1 VQQLSLKRDYIFS
14 IIYNSKYSYT
24 VETEESLCAW
34 LVGMRVNS
42 GTVLPNVEIVA
53 SDVYCPGQQI
63 DITFTNDHIY
73 NAYEVYIQRLKGNGS
88 IDKEFLI
95 LGDKGTEIPDIFDL
109 LQGYKQRDPTYVF
122 NCNDKFKIVV
132 KLFATCSDGAIIEK
146 LINFSCSDA
155 DIAYPNFIICG
166 ESQNVLITGVNSC
179 DNCTIEWSAIEG
191 PQGIGIPSGN
201 FLDNKTIKFPTI
213 MGQNFVGAY
222 NFKYMIQAINA
233 DGSVFKDVIEIL
245 DYGKLDIEIGS
256 NITHLCSFDSISK
269 LKYEY
274 PIDFMKFVDVIYY
287 IVANYGN
294 YPPSGPVL
302 EENLPI
308 YFIPGQPKTTKD
320 LLFKP
325 TLIRLLRG
333 FDHEIR
339 IELIPKQGV
348 KLVNVGCGKTK
359 ELSRL
364 KDSPYFGKIQMYV
377 PNAFYPGGTAI
388 DDKTIHPYFYEN
400 VFQVWFKVF
409 DRWGEKIHNAS
420 IKATNNNAL
429 TVDDLETISFAGNFN
444 GQEIDEQVLVFVV
457 DYQNCQV
464 SPADCF
470 SDDEGGINASGI
482 IAPMLNNL
490 SQVTLPFEKMASGAG
505 LWTCTGSSE
514 INKKNCI
521 FSSPPPVA
529 PSSLIYYNYCTIPT
543 HKCQQ
548 DNQHSDEIHKL

>member
-1 VQQLSLKRDYIFS
+1 
-14 IIYNSKYSYT
+14 
-24 VETEESLCAW
+24 
-34 LVGMRVNS
+34 
-42 GTVLPNVEIVA
+42 
-53 SDVYCPGQQI
+53 
-63 DITFTNDHIY
+63 
-73 NAYEVYIQRLKGNGS
+73 
-88 IDKEFLI
+88 
-95 LGDKGTEIPDIFDL
+95 
-109 LQGYKQRDPTYVF
+109 
-122 NCNDKFKIVV
+122 
-132 KLFATCSDGAIIEK
+132 
-146 LINFSCSDA
+146 
-155 DIAYPNFIICG
+155 
-166 ESQNVLITGVNSC
+166 
-179 DNCTIEWSAIEG
+179 
-191 PQGIGIPSGN
+191 
-201 FLDNKTIKFPTI
+201 
-213 MGQNFVGAY
+213 
-222 NFKYMIQAINA
+222 
-233 DGSVFKDVIEIL
+233 
-245 DYGKLDIEIGS
+245 
-256 NITHLCSFDSISK
+256 
-269 LKYEY
+269 
-274 PIDFMKFVDVIYY
+274 
-287 IVANYGN
+287 
-294 YPPSGPVL
+294 VL

-325 TLIRLLRG
+325 TLNRLLRG

-359 ELSRL
+359 ELSRS